1 MLPSELIPNQIGQLS
16 SIVYFS
22 SPMIITYQIIHKKKE
37 LKDFPLTLIG
47 MKFIAAIL
55 ISTFLIGTRSR
66 SKNLDLVYFTL
77 YPLSSN
83 GLIISLFFSIFY
95 LIHYLNL
102 DKIKQIIYTV
112 CCIIGLF
119 ILEVLVS
126 LIMLIPI
133 ISHLLFLIGYT
144 MLIISPFYEGKKIY
158 ANWDYNLIPFLD
170 IHSCAIMAF
179 FIGFFLRN
187 IKDNNWELF
196 VIEFNLFICICEIVF
211 YYYLYYKGPNQNQN
225 QNDNKNNIDENLLSN
240 NNNNPNFNTNVESKS
255 IEEVNPSNLN
265 QPHELNVPS
274 TGTNEG
280 NLQTLDNIITP
291 SS

>member
-1 MLPSELIPNQIGQLS
+1 
-16 SIVYFS
+16 
-22 SPMIITYQIIHKKKE
+22 
-37 LKDFPLTLIG
+37 
-47 MKFIAAIL
+47 
-55 ISTFLIGTRSR
+55 
-66 SKNLDLVYFTL
+66 
-77 YPLSSN
+77 
-83 GLIISLFFSIFY
+83 
-95 LIHYLNL
+95 
-102 DKIKQIIYTV
+102 
-112 CCIIGLF
+112 
-119 ILEVLVS
+119 
-126 LIMLIPI
+126 
-133 ISHLLFLIGYT
+133 

-187 IKDNNWELF
+187 IKDSNWELF

-265 QPHELNVPS
+265 QPQVLNVPY
-274 TGTNEG
+274 TGTTEG
-280 NLQTLDNIITP
+280 NLNTLNDIITP